1 MKTII
6 ACRDVGD
13 NRIKRGRLWVGE
25 CEKKDEKDRG
35 LGEELRCDVPKFQIG
50 FNLII

>member
-1 MKTII
+1 MTTGLREED
-6 ACRDVGD
+6 CGF
-13 NRIKRGRLWVGE
+13 GE

-35 LGEELRCDVPKFQIG
+35 LGEELRCDVPKFQVG